1 MLQHRATIALM
12 IASAA
17 APYASGQAPAFPRL
31 SPPQSPAPV
40 IESAPVDLAP
50 VDLAPV
56 DLAESLPTAG
66 LLPADSLLPNP
77 GSLAP
82 TTRSVASDRYS
93 ATRPREVGPP
103 AGQADGYAAL
113 AAEASALQRMEN
125 VVKLVA
131 KLVRPCVVHIEAS
144 KTEAGRG
151 RAASYDE
158 AGSGVII
165 SRSAGLWVLTN
176 RHVIHGSSRHEITLR
191 MHDGRSLQPLRIL
204 EDASTDVAVLQLPAV
219 ELSAARIGSSEGVG
233 VGDFVLAVGSPFGLS
248 HSVTFGI
255 ISALGRRDLTLGA
268 ERIELQDFFQTDAA
282 INPGNSGGPLLN
294 LRGEVIGLNTAIAS
308 SSGGSEGIGFAI
320 PMDMVMQVVD
330 QLIVHGQVRRA
341 YLGVSL
347 APEFAAADALRM
359 GLPQP
364 GGALIK
370 TVREKSPA
378 LQAGLRVGDVITE
391 FDGVRIENDD
401 HLVTRVGLTAV
412 GRSVPV
418 VLYRDGNA
426 YQTKVTVAAIP

>member
-1 MLQHRATIALM
+1 MLRHRATIALLF
-12 IASAA
+12 ASAS
-17 APYASGQAPAFPRL
+17 APYAVGQAPSFPRL
-31 SPPQSPAPV
+31 SPPQAPV
-40 IESAPVDLAP
+40 TIVDSAPDVLAASP
-50 VDLAPV
+50 SKFSANSPMADRELA
-56 DLAESLPTAG
+56 AQESG
-66 LLPADSLLPNP
+66 
-77 GSLAP
+77 
-82 TTRSVASDRYS
+82 AS
-93 ATRPREVGPP
+93 AP
-103 AGQADGYAAL
+103 AGEIDAYAAL
-113 AAEASALQRMEN
+113 AAEATALQRMEN

-131 KLVRPCVVHIEAS
+131 KIVRPCVVHIEAS
-144 KTEAGRG
+144 KLEAGRG

-165 SRSAGLWVLTN
+165 SRADGYWVLTN
-176 RHVIHGSSRHEITLR
+176 RHVIHGSSRQEITLR
-191 MHDGRSLQPLRIL
+191 MHDGRSIQPVRIL
-204 EDASTDVAVLQLPAV
+204 EDASTDVAVLQLPSAD
-219 ELSAARIGSSEGVG
+219 LSAARIGSSAVVG

-255 ISALGRRDLTLGA
+255 ISAMGRRDLTLGA

-347 APEFAAADALRM
+347 APDFAAADALRL
-359 GLPQP
+359 GLPRP

-378 LQAGLRVGDVITE
+378 LEAGLRVGDVITE

-401 HLVTRVGLTAV
+401 HLVTRVGLTAL
-412 GRSVPV
+412 GSSVPV
-418 VLYRDGNA
+418 VLYREGQA
-426 YQTKVTVAAIP
+426 YQTQVTVAAIP